1 MHVMNIFHSDLNK
14 SVNVTP
20 HTLYIY
26 FNPFERVCK
35 VCILTI
41 VDTVTITGKLENTW
55 TTMHDLLF
63 SLLFFAGEY
72 IVWVFFSQIILYVQL
87 ERIQQIWVFLQIIFC
102 IFECQGSTK
111 LEKMCILK
119 IKCNKLA
126 LTFQVFCCHQVN
138 FYACNMLSGK
148 VNFLT
153 WFLYAAK
160 YLLSSKC
167 IG

>member
-1 MHVMNIFHSDLNK
+1 MLHHI
-14 SVNVTP
+14 
-20 HTLYIY
+20 LYIY
-26 FNPFERVCK
+26 
-35 VCILTI
+35 ILI
-41 VDTVTITGKLENTW
+41 
-55 TTMHDLLF
+55 LLKGCVKCVS
-63 SLLFFAGEY
+63 SLLQILSLLPVNWKIHELQCTISCFLSYFLQENIY

-87 ERIQQIWVFLQIIFC
+87 ERIQQIQVFLQIIFC

-119 IKCNKLA
+119 IKCNKLS

-153 WFLYAAK
+153 
-160 YLLSSKC
+160 
-167 IG
+167 

>member
-1 MHVMNIFHSDLNK
+1 MLHHI
-14 SVNVTP
+14 
-20 HTLYIY
+20 LYIY
-26 FNPFERVCK
+26 
-35 VCILTI
+35 ILI
-41 VDTVTITGKLENTW
+41 
-55 TTMHDLLF
+55 LLKGCVKCVS
-63 SLLFFAGEY
+63 SLLQRLSLLPVNWKIHELQCTISCFLSY
-72 IVWVFFSQIILYVQL
+72 
-87 ERIQQIWVFLQIIFC
+87 FLQENIQFGFFFLKSFCMCNWKGSNRYGYFSKSFFC

-153 WFLYAAK
+153 
-160 YLLSSKC
+160 
-167 IG
+167 